1 MQFERPKEN
10 LAAISAAAISTKS
23 EQETKASQTLEAH
36 ESLTADQQN
45 QLLKRCRQVLRRYL
59 SEEKGET
66 TFVRK
71 YSVPV
76 MVADKVVDAVA
87 SASVSLDAPTL
98 CMIMNAYVSCQKAD
112 RAIRLFEA
120 AIGVSSDGSNDPV
133 DVVISG
139 AERGKLVRD
148 AAALNLY
155 TASSLLQALA
165 ATDDISSTK
174 RVLAALQGK
183 GGTVIDGKETA
194 AWPGTGGN
202 GSIVLDT
209 TAYNIALAS
218 AAKNQRNVDSMLEI
232 FNDMGDIKIA
242 SGGQPPKD
250 VISYNTVIGGLSNAG
265 KAADALDT
273 FARMRKTGIKPDK
286 YTFTSL
292 VKACSHPND
301 MQELLYEMKDN
312 GIKPD
317 IVTYNTMIRTL
328 CDRLQWYEAKNLI
341 NEMENSGIKPNSMT
355 YGFLMTGLFK
365 AKKFSA
371 CLSLFESA
379 CTDGRTAPLT
389 ENVHLY
395 TTAISAAASLNNY
408 EKAFNLVNRMKQA
421 GVIPNLKTLTAL
433 LSACLSSEK
442 TDLAVEVFKQ
452 ISKPDNVAMSKGI
465 EAMCYEGHFEEVMS
479 TLYQQWRMRGSVMSG
494 KEIVVGYD
502 RLLRES
508 LRQGR
513 LETAKRAMTDFL
525 RMGFIPSNQMLETIV
540 DSLGLSPPQKNSAY
554 AKKVPEEHFDY
565 VLFVLD
571 SLRARNLACDGNF
584 YASILFCASRLGGL
598 RRKIGSLMATARQST
613 MTNTNTLISE
623 TKGSEEIHSHRV
635 GWMYLLH
642 HYDECKEG
650 GEVKLPSLR
659 VNVAKSQVRRVLAAD
674 QSVSYGKKS

>member
-1 MQFERPKEN
+1 
-10 LAAISAAAISTKS
+10 
-23 EQETKASQTLEAH
+23 
-36 ESLTADQQN
+36 
-45 QLLKRCRQVLRRYL
+45 
-59 SEEKGET
+59 
-66 TFVRK
+66 
-71 YSVPV
+71 
-76 MVADKVVDAVA
+76 
-87 SASVSLDAPTL
+87 
-98 CMIMNAYVSCQKAD
+98 
-112 RAIRLFEA
+112 
-120 AIGVSSDGSNDPV
+120 
-133 DVVISG
+133 
-139 AERGKLVRD
+139 
-148 AAALNLY
+148 
-155 TASSLLQALA
+155 
-165 ATDDISSTK
+165 
-174 RVLAALQGK
+174 
-183 GGTVIDGKETA
+183 
-194 AWPGTGGN
+194 
-202 GSIVLDT
+202 
-209 TAYNIALAS
+209 
-218 AAKNQRNVDSMLEI
+218 
-232 FNDMGDIKIA
+232 MGDIKIA